1 MDNMN
6 NNRTDEV
13 NSVNQPQEE
22 QKSVFPTAVKGIAL
36 IIGLFILGNVIGSLT
51 NIQWSDNISAQNQ
64 LSDVSTT
71 ESTVAESTTVT
82 TTTTLTT
89 EATTKET
96 TTKKET
102 STKPDK
108 KETTTKKTTTEQAT
122 TEDNILDTEEEI
134 VALFNKSAN
143 NIKKKAVKIT
153 RNYDDKRFDE
163 DMSDYPRVLNLVATP
178 LINSYLVRNEI
189 PVEYTE
195 KDLIKANY
203 PVKGKDW
210 VSKLTADDIANI
222 NCVEK
227 IDTYEIELYL
237 QYCRDPEENTKVCA
251 AMEEITLETVQ
262 ELAPVVKTCSTEYYD
277 CVITCTI
284 EKESGNMTYAKYVQP
299 MVLSITT
306 QAVTERQAIFAMTFE
321 SEYIIEY

>member
-13 NSVNQPQEE
+13 NSVNQPREE

-36 IIGLFILGNVIGSLT
+36 IIGLFILGNIIGSLT

-64 LSDVSTT
+64 LSEVSTT

-96 TTKKET
+96 TTKKES

-143 NIKKKAVKIT
+143 KIKKKAVKIT

-284 EKESGNMTYAKYVQP
+284 EKESGNMIYAKYVQP